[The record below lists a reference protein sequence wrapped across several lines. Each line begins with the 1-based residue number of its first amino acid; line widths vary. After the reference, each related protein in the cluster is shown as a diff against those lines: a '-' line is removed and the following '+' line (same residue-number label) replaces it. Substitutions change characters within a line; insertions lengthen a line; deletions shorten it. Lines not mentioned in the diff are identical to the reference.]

1 MKYKYVGEAEKV
13 FPHLGLTVKP
23 GDEFD
28 APAGFVA
35 IDVKEVDAKPLSS
48 SKPKA
53 QEDEVKDENP
63 TDPSA
68 ASDTT
73 LGE

>member
-35 IDVKEVDAKPLSS
+35 TDVIAVDAKPNSS
-48 SKPKA
+48 TKPKA
-53 QEDEVKDENP
+53 DVEVKE
-63 TDPSA
+63 TETTEPSA

>member
-13 FPHLGLTVKP
+13 FPHLGITVKP

-35 IDVKEVDAKPLSS
+35 TGVIAADAKSHSL

-53 QEDEVKDENP
+53 DDEVKDKEP
-63 TDPSA
+63 TEPSA

>member
-1 MKYKYVGEAEKV
+1 MKYKYVGEVEKV
-13 FPHLGLTVKP
+13 FPTLGVVVKP

-35 IDVKEVDAKPLSS
+35 VGVIAAEPKPNSSHKHKIKDEEEVKEEIIN
-48 SKPKA
+48 
-53 QEDEVKDENP
+53 Q
-63 TDPSA
+63 SA

-73 LGE
+73 QGE

>member
-35 IDVKEVDAKPLSS
+35 VDVIEADAKSHSPF
-48 SKPKA
+48 KPKA
-53 QEDEVKDENP
+53 KDDEVKVQES

>member
-1 MKYKYVGEAEKV
+1 MKYKYIGEAERV

-28 APAGFVA
+28 APAGFAA
-35 IDVKEVDAKPLSS
+35 IDVVEADAKSHSPF
-48 SKPKA
+48 KPKA
-53 QEDEVKDENP
+53 QVDEVKTTE
-63 TDPSA
+63 TTEPSA

>member
-28 APAGFVA
+28 APAEFVA
-35 IDVKEVDAKPLSS
+35 TDVVLVDAKSHSPF
-48 SKPKA
+48 KPKA
-53 QEDEVKDENP
+53 DDEVKEKES
-63 TDPSA
+63 TEPSA

>member
-35 IDVKEVDAKPLSS
+35 TDVKEVDAKPHSS
-48 SKPKA
+48 FKPKA
-53 QEDEVKDENP
+53 KEDEVKE
-63 TDPSA
+63 TETTEPSA